1 MKLSQGVKPSQGAKF
16 SDPADKTGT
25 RDVIWMSV
33 PMFVELFMQMS
44 VGYVDQIM
52 LSHLGTQPAAA
63 VGNAIQILNLV
74 TIALSAMATAST
86 VLISRAL
93 GAGNK
98 GHINEMSMVALVV
111 NAGLALA
118 ATFAIF
124 AWWPQLFSVLNVNE
138 DIYAM
143 TKSFLLIVASTTIL
157 QGVYFA
163 FAAVLRA
170 FARVGDIM
178 VVNLITNAFNIVG
191 CLVLVNGMPQW
202 GIPAMGVEGS
212 ALAWSASRVLG
223 VVLVVWLF
231 MRHTTARMRI
241 SCLRPF
247 PLRTLKQMLGIG
259 VPSSGEQF
267 SYDLSQMVI
276 LAFVNMLGS
285 AVVTVKVYCSMC
297 ASIAYTYSIAI
308 AQATQIVI
316 GYLFGRRQPAKI
328 FHRSAVVTVK
338 VYCSMCAS
346 IAYTYSIAIAQATQ
360 IVIGY
365 LFGRRQPAKI
375 FHRVWFAN
383 VVAMVL
389 SVSISVVLYLNSDF
403 IFGLVT
409 DDPFIHELGRQILA
423 IEILLEVGRS
433 LNIVL
438 VRALIGVGDVKTPV
452 TMNIISSWV
461 VAVGGSWLFGIHFG
475 WGLVGMWLAM
485 CIDEW
490 FRGIFFVV
498 KFAIGRWKKNL
509 PDGPA
514 AC

>member
-1 MKLSQGVKPSQGAKF
+1 MKF
-16 SDPADKTGT
+16 SDPAERTST
-25 RDVIWMSV
+25 RDVVWMSV

-63 VGNAIQILNLV
+63 VGNAIQVLNLV
-74 TIALSAMATAST
+74 TIMLSAMATAST

-118 ATFAIF
+118 ATAAIF
-124 AWWPQLFSVLNVNE
+124 AWWPQLFAVLNVND
-138 DIYAM
+138 DIYSM

-178 VVNLITNAFNIVG
+178 VVNLITNAINIAG

-202 GIPAMGVEGS
+202 GVPALGVEGS
-212 ALAWSASRVLG
+212 ALAWSASRAVG
-223 VVLVVWLF
+223 VVLVIWCF
-231 MRHTTARMRI
+231 RKHTTARMRI

-247 PLRTLKQMLGIG
+247 PFRTLKQMLGIG

-328 FHRSAVVTVK
+328 FHR
-338 VYCSMCAS
+338 
-346 IAYTYSIAIAQATQ
+346 
-360 IVIGY
+360 
-365 LFGRRQPAKI
+365 
-375 FHRVWFAN
+375 VWFAN
-383 VVAMVL
+383 AVAMVL

-452 TMNIISSWV
+452 TMNIISSWTI
-461 VAVGGSWLFGIHFG
+461 AVGGSWLFGIHFG
-475 WGLVGMWLAM
+475 WGLVGMWMAM
-485 CIDEW
+485 CLDEW

-498 KFAIGRWKKNL
+498 KFALGRWRGNI
-509 PDGPA
+509 PA
-514 AC
+514 GK